1 MNNIVSGTLLAL
13 MAFTLVAHASNGT
26 GKPPVQV
33 ASSNN
38 LAQLGHQSLQERL
51 PVLLVFSADHCPY
64 CELLET
70 EILKPML
77 LSGQYEQKVIIR
89 KIDTDAASE
98 VHDFDGQKISVQD
111 LMSRYKVFVTPTM
124 LFLGPD
130 GKELS
135 ERLVGINT
143 VEMFG
148 GLVDDAIE
156 VSLHKL
162 RGGTPGKLASRQ

>member
-1 MNNIVSGTLLAL
+1 
-13 MAFTLVAHASNGT
+13 
-26 GKPPVQV
+26 
-33 ASSNN
+33 
-38 LAQLGHQSLQERL
+38 
-51 PVLLVFSADHCPY
+51 
-64 CELLET
+64 
-70 EILKPML
+70 
-77 LSGQYEQKVIIR
+77 
-89 KIDTDAASE
+89 
-98 VHDFDGQKISVQD
+98 
-111 LMSRYKVFVTPTM
+111 M

-162 RGGTPGKLASRQ
+162 RGGNPGKLASRQ